1 MDSQIDKTLAE
12 IRQDKILVIK
22 SYAQVAT
29 IESKIRLTPLK
40 NTSLCSINSPCNV
53 ENILTA
59 LEEQNLDEDLTGLQL
74 IRFGTLAEIVMK
86 TDTSKNTLL
95 ERALNIKGEH
105 HRLYTSRSN
114 RTPNLP
120 VTPKVQRTTVSIS

>member
-1 MDSQIDKTLAE
+1 MDSEIDKTLAE

-29 IESKIRLTPLK
+29 IESKIRLKPLK
-40 NTSLCSINSPCNV
+40 NTLICSLNSPCNV

-59 LEEQNLDEDLTGLQL
+59 LEEQNLDVDLTGLQL

-86 TDTSKNTLL
+86 NDTSK
-95 ERALNIKGEH
+95 K
-105 HRLYTSRSN
+105 Y
-114 RTPNLP
+114 PP
-120 VTPKVQRTTVSIS
+120 